1 MFSEKKINKT
11 GLPILVTFF
20 CKIVPDLQLYNE
32 GEMKYKYAFVKS
44 PCKLIRNLCSFY
56 VYLAS

>member
-1 MFSEKKINKT
+1 MFSEKKKKKYGPTNI
-11 GLPILVTFF
+11 GDFF

-44 PCKLIRNLCSFY
+44 PCKLIRN
-56 VYLAS
+56 